1 MSEAPIVALALGGGA
16 ARGLAH
22 IGVLEVFD
30 EHKIPV
36 DLIVGCSMGSV
47 VGAMYA
53 CGTPAKMIHGIAG
66 QLFAADYRK
75 IFDITL
81 PRLGLVRGQRID
93 TIIRTVLGDRE
104 FCQMKIPF
112 AAVATCLGDN
122 VLKVFNEGKVAN
134 AVRASISIPGIFEP
148 VTCNNRTLV
157 DGALVNP
164 VPTSVC
170 RAYEQPLVVAVNLN
184 YDIFGRSAVVKHSA
198 SFQAVEPPRN
208 KTEHHLGLPGVMVQA
223 FNIIQERISRARL
236 AGDPPDLA
244 LHPRL
249 SDIGLSEFHRAGEA
263 IDRGYAETMNQIAAL
278 QRMQE
283 VFAR

>member
-30 EHKIPV
+30 EHRIPV

-104 FCQMKIPF
+104 FQQLKIPF
-112 AAVATCLGDN
+112 AAVAACLEDN

-148 VTCNNRTLV
+148 VTIEGKTYV
-157 DGALVNP
+157 DGGVLDR
-164 VPTSVC
+164 VPAGVC
-170 RAYEQPLVVAVNLN
+170 RSMQPDLVIAVDVS
-184 YDIFGRSAVVKHSA
+184 YHG
-198 SFQAVEPPRN
+198 EPRPAPRN
-208 KTEHHLGLPGVMVQA
+208 IIDVLMSSYELLEWEATRNRLLDADIAITPDTRTINPANFNTVEECVAIGRDATLQVLEGLKERLRGIGVDV
-223 FNIIQERISRARL
+223 
-236 AGDPPDLA
+236 
-244 LHPRL
+244 
-249 SDIGLSEFHRAGEA
+249 
-263 IDRGYAETMNQIAAL
+263 
-278 QRMQE
+278 
-283 VFAR
+283 